1 MKKRSLLLTGMLGLL
16 AIPWAFAS
24 AACQDIQFTDGQK
37 FCFDIQKLNADR
49 FQARI
54 SSSNLKSLSELS
66 CRLKLPN
73 GNEVALPRCEG
84 EFSYAGSDWRIELR
98 ADIQNYRYELVDTY
112 SFRNGSFGASSSNTS
127 PSYSNYQVEFTST
140 NPSNPARDQR
150 VYVAVRVRGNGYS
163 YSNYD
168 KNIRFRV
175 EQYKNGRRENAS
187 SYDYELD
194 RTSYSFSSYENGEK
208 RFDRLVKFRSEGQF
222 RLYAEIDGGNSVFR
236 EFNTTTSS
244 SSSEYYAPE
253 WTSISDK
260 NPDQNKRVDMTLRV
274 RRNGSVNYYGGVDFR
289 VEQYKNGRREN
300 ASSYDYQLDRTSYY
314 FSSTDNGEVRLNN
327 FVKFSTNGEFRVVA
341 QLREYGTATAYQT
354 FNVNGGTSSNNSTY
368 YSVDNLSIREIYPS
382 SPRTDEWV
390 DLTIRAQ
397 DRYNSKVAN
406 YEGRVKLLVEEYRN
420 GSWRTA
426 SSSDYQLDQQYVNFS
441 RYDNGEKTFSDIVKF
456 RTTGEFRIR
465 AEDDNRSGI
474 YGTKEVR
481 VYSSSSNNN
490 SRSSSYYN
498 FTDKELSKIRAVSN
512 IWNDVIVALERDY
525 PRLRNS
531 MQWRNLSSDFYRNMQ
546 DVLRNASSAKFRGWS
561 EFYSA
566 FQEWFSLTIRTR

>member
-98 ADIQNYRYELVDTY
+98 ADIQNYRYELVDNY

-150 VYVAVRVRGNGYS
+150 VDVSVRVRGNGYS

-168 KNIRFRV
+168 KNIR
-175 EQYKNGRRENAS
+175 
-187 SYDYELD
+187 
-194 RTSYSFSSYENGEK
+194 
-208 RFDRLVKFRSEGQF
+208 
-222 RLYAEIDGGNSVFR
+222 
-236 EFNTTTSS
+236 
-244 SSSEYYAPE
+244 
-253 WTSISDK
+253 
-260 NPDQNKRVDMTLRV
+260 
-274 RRNGSVNYYGGVDFR
+274 FR

-490 SRSSSYYN
+490 SRSNSYYN